1 MNNREDKIE
10 KQVILLG
17 GYYNMLDGEWRRSAV
32 QAMRIGVLGV
42 KGVDVKFLETNCS

>member
-17 GYYNMLDGEWRRSAV
+17 GYCNMLDGEWRRSAV
-32 QAMRIGVLGV
+32 QAGNEDRSVGG
-42 KGVDVKFLETNCS
+42 ERS